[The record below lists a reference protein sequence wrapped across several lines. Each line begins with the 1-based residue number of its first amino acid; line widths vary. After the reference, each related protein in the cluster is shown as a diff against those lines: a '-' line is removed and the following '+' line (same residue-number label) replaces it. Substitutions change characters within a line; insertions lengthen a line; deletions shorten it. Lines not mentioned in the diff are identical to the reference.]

1 MDEGRN
7 VGCERC
13 SFADLPLL
21 RRPSFARRHEHY
33 SMWDAKSHTRKV
45 PHGVASRQRG
55 SSLSASSSPRTEQMV
70 PWAIETPPLSHP
82 VLRSWA
88 STYPLRQDAD
98 VPLQRPASPA
108 WSGTSRQSPTM
119 RSSASSPHLQ
129 THGVSMNNV
138 AQLSLPTTWVDQGYA
153 PPPRP
158 PRSDL
163 NGLGVSMDGGRKQ
176 PMAAIAPINTNL
188 RSATPEVL
196 MPSTPLYVS
205 PASST
210 APRIRALSQGATS
223 VTRRARP
230 ALEGSEMSKR
240 PSSPNLGLVFRTT
253 YVSDTSHSPDLTN
266 PYATPD
272 PQTSSRAVRQKQLLL
287 NEMAETERS
296 YAGDLCVITNM
307 YINQARLR
315 AGVRAMT
322 PSSLSVVQPSSRA
335 SSASS
340 EPELDPRALS
350 GDADPQRSPM
360 LLRPQSPVSSG
371 RASPV
376 PLFSAA
382 PPLSVNDIQ
391 VIFAG
396 VESCTSLALSM
407 SNLLAAA
414 ARGECNVSS
423 VFLDKWQQI
432 EQVFSFYC
440 SRHEASIARLSDI
453 TGRNPAA
460 SAFLRECDDLSRQHT
475 TAWDLPSLLIKP
487 VQRVLKYPL
496 FLHSIIEC
504 TEPHD
509 PEYAQLQIA
518 LRQMEGVANRI
529 NESKKRMDIVGQHGF
544 EHPVGQRSGF
554 RSGPLRR
561 SKTPSNFDTAP
572 LTDDEDR
579 YHDLVAQLHMAEKY
593 VVQFTERCSQ
603 WMQNVRRMYLIE
615 IRAMDEWI
623 AVYRCSDVRDA
634 ASLERL
640 HRFRE
645 LLHWRVLNSA
655 YSQLETSMHHA
666 VYLKLNAL
674 QNLLERPKMVILNRA
689 AKEPDFRRYLHERA
703 RRPKTKLHGGAMAF
717 LSMHVQLVNEIP
729 TLLRCVDF
737 VMKRCLYALTCVQ
750 MTFFGQMTD
759 LLQEYGAKY
768 MPGIKTP
775 VMVSPITGGLMSDM
789 LPSSADSSMIGMD
802 ASLHVTDI
810 PSPQHT
816 HLPLMMQN
824 LSVSQPSPERVLHTG
839 MTASHS
845 FLSSPAP
852 HVMNPEP
859 LTLPTFPSLDIPAS
873 MTDAQTRG
881 LRPRHVS
888 VRPTT
893 PLQIQTPVTDVA
905 PAPPIR
911 PVSMSG
917 APVVIQ
923 SGPCSA
929 PAIVVQSQQMWD
941 TAHQRRSQHSADD
954 SVASNLGDVTT
965 FYDARSSI
973 GDTSALLRTG
983 DASVHAISRP

>member
-1 MDEGRN
+1 
-7 VGCERC
+7 
-13 SFADLPLL
+13 
-21 RRPSFARRHEHY
+21 
-33 SMWDAKSHTRKV
+33 MWDAKSHTRKV
-45 PHGVASRQRG
+45 PHGVASQQRG
-55 SSLSASSSPRTEQMV
+55 NSLSGSSSPRTEQV
-70 PWAIETPPLSHP
+70 PVTIETPPLSYP

-88 STYPLRQDAD
+88 STYPLRQEAD
-98 VPLQRPASPA
+98 VPIQRPASPA
-108 WSGTSRQSPTM
+108 WSGSSRQSPPM
-119 RSSASSPHLQ
+119 RTSASSPHLQ
-129 THGVSMNNV
+129 AHGVSMNNV
-138 AQLSLPTTWVDQGYA
+138 AQLSLPTTWVDQSHA

-163 NGLGVSMDGGRKQ
+163 NGLGVSMDGGRKL
-176 PMAAIAPINTNL
+176 PMATVAPINTNF
-188 RSATPEVL
+188 RSATPDIL

-210 APRIRALSQGATS
+210 APRVRALSHGAAS
-223 VTRRARP
+223 VTRRTRP
-230 ALEGSEMSKR
+230 ALEGSEMSKQ

-253 YVSDTSHSPDLTN
+253 YASDANHSPDLPN

-272 PQTSSRAVRQKQLLL
+272 PQTSGRAARQKQHLL

-296 YAGDLCVITNM
+296 YAGDLCVIANL

-315 AGVRAMT
+315 AGVRSMT

-340 EPELDPRALS
+340 EPELDPRALAS
-350 GDADPQRSPM
+350 DVDPQRSPM

-376 PLFSAA
+376 PFSAA

-414 ARGECNVSS
+414 ARGECSVSS

-453 TGRNPAA
+453 VARNPAT

-487 VQRVLKYPL
+487 VQRILKYPL
-496 FLHSIIEC
+496 FLHSMIEC

-509 PEYAQLQIA
+509 PEYAPLQMA

-544 EHPVGQRSGF
+544 EHPAGQRTGF

-561 SKTPSNFDTAP
+561 SKTPSNVDAAP

-579 YHDLVAQLHMAEKY
+579 YHDLVVQLHMAEKY
-593 VVQFTERCSQ
+593 IVQFTERCSQ

-666 VYLKLNAL
+666 VYIKLNAL

-703 RRPKTKLHGGAMAF
+703 RRPKAKLHGGAMAF

-729 TLLRCVDF
+729 TLLRCIDV
-737 VMKRCLYALTCVQ
+737 VMMRCLYALTCVQ
-750 MTFFGQMTD
+750 MTFFGEMTD
-759 LLQEYGAKY
+759 LLHEYGAKY
-768 MPGIKTP
+768 MPAIKTP
-775 VMVSPITGGLMSDM
+775 VMVSPITGGPMSEM
-789 LPSSADSSMIGMD
+789 LPSSADSSMTGMD
-802 ASLHVTDI
+802 ASLHLTDI

-816 HLPLMMQN
+816 PLPLMMQN
-824 LSVSQPSPERVLHTG
+824 LSVSQPSPERVLSTG
-839 MTASHS
+839 TNASHS
-845 FLSSPAP
+845 LSRSTTP
-852 HVMNPEP
+852 HVTSPES
-859 LTLPTFPSLDIPAS
+859 LTVPTFPTLDIPAS
-873 MTDAQTRG
+873 MTDAETRG
-881 LRPRHVS
+881 LRPRRVS
-888 VRPTT
+888 VRPTM
-893 PLQIQTPVTDVA
+893 PMQVQTPVRGVA

-911 PVSMSG
+911 PVSTSG
-917 APVVIQ
+917 VPVVMQ
-923 SGPCSA
+923 SGPTSA
-929 PAIVVQSQQMWD
+929 PAIVVQSQQAWD
-941 TAHQRRSQHSADD
+941 MALQRRSQYSADE
-954 SVASNLGDVTT
+954 SVASNVGDATT

-973 GDTSALLRTG
+973 GDVSALLRSG
-983 DASVHAISRP
+983 DASVHAIPRP